1 MRRQHEAVAHKDS
14 GCDLNPV
21 DHAGTLCAATDR
33 FRTVARGSARLTS
46 VERVFPDGA
55 ADERGVLTGFLDW
68 QRATVRRKVDGLPI
82 ELADRA
88 LMDTS
93 PRMTIAGV
101 VSHLRQ
107 TEYDWFAGSFPSLA
121 DEPFDRDPNGGWSPV
136 NGAITDLLTAYE
148 AECAQSRRIISQL
161 TLDTI
166 QHFTPPQFAPVSVRW
181 ILTHLIEETAR
192 HLGHLDILR
201 EHLDGTRGY

>member
-1 MRRQHEAVAHKDS
+1 V
-14 GCDLNPV
+14 
-21 DHAGTLCAATDR
+21 TD
-33 FRTVARGSARLTS
+33 

-68 QRATVRRKVDGLPI
+68 QRATVRRKVHGLPA

-88 LMDTS
+88 LLDTS

-107 TEYDWFAGSFPSLA
+107 TEHDWFAGSFPSLA
-121 DEPFDRDPNGGWSPV
+121 DEPFARDQDGGWRTA
-136 NGAITDLLTAYE
+136 GRAIPDLLSNYN
-148 AECAQSRRIISQL
+148 AECAQSRRIVARL
-161 TLDTI
+161 TLDTM
-166 QHFTPPQFAPVSVRW
+166 QHFTPPQFTPVSLRW

-201 EHLDGTRGY
+201 EQLDGTRGY

>member
-1 MRRQHEAVAHKDS
+1 VT
-14 GCDLNPV
+14 G
-21 DHAGTLCAATDR
+21 
-33 FRTVARGSARLTS
+33 

-68 QRATVRRKVDGLPI
+68 QRATVHRKVHGLPI

-88 LMDTS
+88 LLPTS

-107 TEYDWFAGSFPSLA
+107 TEQDWFAGSFPSLA
-121 DEPFDRDPNGGWSPV
+121 DEPFARDQDGGWTTT
-136 NGAITDLLTAYE
+136 GRAIPDLLSNYN
-148 AECAQSRRIISQL
+148 AECAQSRRIVARL
-161 TLDTI
+161 TLDTM
-166 QHFTPPQFAPVSVRW
+166 QHFTPPQFTPVSLRW

-201 EHLDGTRGY
+201 EQLDGTRGY

>member
-1 MRRQHEAVAHKDS
+1 
-14 GCDLNPV
+14 
-21 DHAGTLCAATDR
+21 
-33 FRTVARGSARLTS
+33 
-46 VERVFPDGA
+46 VERVLPDGA

-68 QRATVRRKVDGLPI
+68 QRATVHRKVDGLAI

-88 LMDTS
+88 LLDTS
-93 PRMTIAGV
+93 PRMTVAGV

-107 TEYDWFAGSFPSLA
+107 AEHDWFAGSFPSLA
-121 DEPFDRDPNGGWSPV
+121 DEPLRRDQDGGWQTGGRP
-136 NGAITDLLTAYE
+136 ITDLLTEYAV
-148 AECAQSRRIISQL
+148 ACSQSRRIVARL
-161 TLDTI
+161 TLDTM

-201 EHLDGTRGY
+201 EQLDSTRGY